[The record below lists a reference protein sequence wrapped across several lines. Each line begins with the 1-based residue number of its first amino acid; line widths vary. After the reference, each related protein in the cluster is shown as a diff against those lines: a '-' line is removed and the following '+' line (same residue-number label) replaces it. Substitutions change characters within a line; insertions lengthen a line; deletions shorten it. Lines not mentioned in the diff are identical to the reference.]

1 MVMVDATS
9 AVEGFLPSLS
19 AFRFTNSFPRQ
30 PVIRVPV
37 PGLGA
42 VAVGDASRG
51 LCGGMIY
58 AVRDMFEAGA
68 GPPAET
74 SPPPLGSPLYRYI
87 VRRLF
92 DSFDL
97 PRGVARYYQ
106 LMGTPDTDTERS
118 AVTIRG
124 AGRISVVD
132 EWPRIRLD
140 LDSGLLSPLG
150 LVTVRSLDPFRLGL
164 NHQVL
169 AYAYEQR
176 RTAVVLRVYDPNTPL
191 DQADNVTIAFDVSH
205 PAGPVKISHTIAIGE
220 RPVRAFFR
228 SRYRWTDPRRALN
241 GA

>member
-1 MVMVDATS
+1 MVDATA
-9 AVEGFLPSLS
+9 AVEGFLPTRS

-37 PGLGA
+37 PRLGA
-42 VAVGDASRG
+42 VKIGDASRG

-58 AVRDMFEAGA
+58 AVRDMFEAGVD
-68 GPPAET
+68 PPPDDE
-74 SPPPLGSPLYRYI
+74 PPPLGSPLYSYL

-92 DSFDL
+92 DSFDI

-106 LMGTPDTDTERS
+106 LACTPDADAERLAIS
-118 AVTIRG
+118 VRG
-124 AGRISVVD
+124 AGRVSVVD

-140 LDSGLLSPLG
+140 LDSGLLTPLG
-150 LVTVRSLDPFRLGL
+150 LVTVRSLDPFQLGH

-176 RTAVVLRVYDPNTPL
+176 RTAVVLRVYDPNTPTER
-191 DQADNVTIAFDVSH
+191 ADEVTIAFDVSN
-205 PAGPVKISHTIAIGE
+205 PAGPVTMSHTIAIGE

-228 SRYRWTDPRRALN
+228 SRYRWSDPRLAFDEK
-241 GA
+241 GS